1 MRGTSVSLLLGVAVL
16 GAAVGWLGEVALAA
30 GGLATVEPPVTFT
43 LALIAIGV
51 ITLVMG
57 WPIRRAL
64 HGDRTLR
71 IDPFRA
77 MRVLMLA
84 RASSRMGAVFFGV
97 AAGVLVFFLTR
108 GVLASTTPIWASI
121 GALAGAMIVGAAG
134 YLVETWCR
142 LPPEDEARQQAAEL
156 QRH

>member
-51 ITLVMG
+51 ITLVLG

-97 AAGVLVFFLTR
+97 AAGVLVFFL
-108 GVLASTTPIWASI
+108 
-121 GALAGAMIVGAAG
+121 IVGAAG

-142 LPPEDEARQQAAEL
+142 LPPEDEAPQQAAEL